1 MTAIVKRYVWLSDM
15 IRIRKFSVG
24 AEIGCAIGA
33 TSERLLK
40 YCPNL
45 ILYAVDLWDIVPEE
59 IRDNNYDTWDFTKVH
74 RQFNDAIRPYKDR
87 VIIMPGISWEIALQ
101 IKDKSL
107 DFIFIDA
114 AHNYESVKKD
124 ILAWTPKIKDNGIIT
139 GHDFEFPGVE
149 KALKEL
155 VPTWKVG
162 TASDHVWWA
171 EKREVLC

>member
-1 MTAIVKRYVWLSDM
+1 MGIIIKRYVWLSDM
-15 IRIRKFSVG
+15 INSERFTIG

-33 TSERLLK
+33 TTSRLLSA
-40 YCPNL
+40 CPDL
-45 ILYAVDLWDIVPEE
+45 ILYAVDLWGVIPEE
-59 IRDNNYDTWDFTKVH
+59 VRDNNYDTWDFTEVRK
-74 RQFNDAIRPYKDR
+74 QFDNSIKPYRDR
-87 VIIMPGISWEIALQ
+87 VHIMPGISWEIALQ
-101 IKDKSL
+101 FKDRTL

-124 ILAWTPKIKDNGIIT
+124 ILAWTPKLKDNGIIT

-155 VPTWKVG
+155 IPTWKIG

-171 EKREVLC
+171 EKKEVLC